1 MIQQAKRLRR
11 LPRKKRNKIFSSSL
25 WIFTTDCTDLHGFK
39 KTICENLCNP
49 WFIPSSASFNLS
61 TLPFHPFSVHFPI
74 ALLLTAG
81 GIYLH
86 DLIRPQKTLGDMGK
100 LLHVIG
106 IAGMLLAILSGNL
119 AKSELEPTESYEA
132 ILWQHEWMSYV
143 VLWLFTMILA
153 WQHLRQKQMKRTEMI
168 LFVLAFLIATIVMLF
183 SASLGGEMVYEF
195 GVGKVN

>member
-1 MIQQAKRLRR
+1 
-11 LPRKKRNKIFSSSL
+11 
-25 WIFTTDCTDLHGFK
+25 
-39 KTICENLCNP
+39 
-49 WFIPSSASFNLS
+49 
-61 TLPFHPFSVHFPI
+61 
-74 ALLLTAG
+74 
-81 GIYLH
+81 
-86 DLIRPQKTLGDMGK
+86 MGK